1 MRKLTVALALVGSL
15 AAGTAFAADWNIDP
29 AHSTAG
35 FTVKHMM
42 VTNVRGE
49 FGKVEGKVH
58 SDDKD
63 ITKST
68 IDVTIDASTVDT
80 RMAKRDEHLKS
91 PDFFDVAKFPT
102 ITFKSTKIQKTGKDK
117 LKITGDL
124 TMHGVTKPVDLA
136 VEMGDKEWKESMMG
150 SPNVHRGATATAKV
164 NRKDFGLKWNAALEG
179 GGVVVGDEVTIQV
192 DVELVHPAE
201 AAPAKG

>member
-1 MRKLTVALALVGSL
+1 MRKLTVALALFGSL
-15 AAGTAFAADWNIDP
+15 VAGTAFATDWEIDP
-29 AHSTAG
+29 AHSTAA

-49 FGKVEGKVH
+49 FGKVEGKIH

-63 ITKST
+63 ASKST
-68 IDVTIDASTVDT
+68 VDVTIDTSTIDT

-91 PDFFDVAKFPT
+91 PDFFDVQKFPT

-117 LKITGDL
+117 LKISGDL
-124 TMHGVTKPVDLA
+124 TMHGITKPVDLA
-136 VEMGDKEWKESMMG
+136 VEMSDKEWKDSFPG
-150 SPNVHRGATATAKV
+150 SGKFHRGASATAKV
-164 NRKDFGLKWNAALEG
+164 NRKDFDLKWNAALEG
-179 GGVVVGDEVTIQV
+179 GGVVVGDDVAIQV
-192 DVELVHPAE
+192 DVELVRAPD

>member
-1 MRKLTVALALVGSL
+1 MRKLTAALALFGSL
-15 AAGTAFAADWNIDP
+15 AAGTASATDWNIDS
-29 AHSTAG
+29 AHSTAA

-49 FGKVEGKVH
+49 FGKVEGKVQT
-58 SDDKD
+58 DDKD
-63 ITKST
+63 VTKGT
-68 IDVTIDASTVDT
+68 VDVTIDASTVDT

-91 PDFFDVAKFPT
+91 ADFFDVKQFPT

-124 TMHGVTKPVDLA
+124 TMHGVTKSVDLA
-136 VEMGDKEWKESMMG
+136 VELSDKEWKEAMMG

-164 NRKDFGLKWNAALEG
+164 NRKDYGLKWNAALEG
-179 GGVVVGDEVTIQV
+179 GGVVVGDDVTIQV